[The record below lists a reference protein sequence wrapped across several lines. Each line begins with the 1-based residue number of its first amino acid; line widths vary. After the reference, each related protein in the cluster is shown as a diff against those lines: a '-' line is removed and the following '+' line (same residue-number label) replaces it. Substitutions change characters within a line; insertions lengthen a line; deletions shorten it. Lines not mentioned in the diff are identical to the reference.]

1 MAKMISFNLSSDDFM
16 FVPRTI
22 KEKEITAKIP
32 PKPKELKLHE
42 SIIKFFRKNK
52 ISGLVI
58 TQMHVIYGPIVRF
71 YWHDSDPIVKK
82 FLENPIF
89 TTDATLLA
97 RYTDVVKYRD
107 TKRWIISVMF
117 KKVERKIDCIDEIV
131 EETFFLFIVSPRID
145 GYTKRILIAQ
155 KLAKRFEEITLD
167 EDNIERV
174 LEDLALNFS

>member
-42 SIIKFFRKNK
+42 GIIEFFRKNK

-58 TQMHVIYGPIVRF
+58 AHMDAIYGPILRF
-71 YWHDSDPIVKK
+71 YWHDSDPLVEK
-82 FLENPIF
+82 FLENPVF
-89 TTDATLLA
+89 VADTVLLA
-97 RYTDVVKYRD
+97 RYIDVVRFRNE
-107 TKRWIISVMF
+107 KRWIVSVIF
-117 KKVERKIDCIDEIV
+117 KKVEKRIDCMDEIV